1 MSSLVNAL
9 VSFRTNDDDKNK
21 ETNVT
26 VEVRDNQGEL
36 AARISDPFGL
46 FDDQTTNG
54 PFDLELIKREDKSL
68 LQGGTVMLRIDPAGD
83 DSWNFNFLL
92 ELHFDDSTTLTA
104 SADGIQLNEH
114 QLQSQM
120 FGISA

>member
-1 MSSLVNAL
+1 MPSLVNAM

-54 PFDLELIKREDKSL
+54 PFDLELIKREDKSM
-68 LQGGTVMLRIDPAGD
+68 LQGGTAMLRIDPAGD

-92 ELHFDDSTTLTA
+92 ELHFDDSTALTA

-114 QLQSQM
+114 QLQSQT

>member
-1 MSSLVNAL
+1 MPSLVNAM

-26 VEVRDNQGEL
+26 VEVSDNQGEL

-54 PFDLELIKREDKSL
+54 PFDLELIKREDKSM
-68 LQGGTVMLRIDPAGD
+68 LQGGTAMLRIDPAGD

-104 SADGIQLNEH
+104 SADGLQLNEH
-114 QLQSQM
+114 QLQSQT

>member
-1 MSSLVNAL
+1 MPSLVNAM

-46 FDDQTTNG
+46 FNNQTTNG
-54 PFDLELIKREDKSL
+54 PFDLELIKKR
-68 LQGGTVMLRIDPAGD
+68 R
-83 DSWNFNFLL
+83 
-92 ELHFDDSTTLTA
+92 
-104 SADGIQLNEH
+104 
-114 QLQSQM
+114 
-120 FGISA
+120 